1 MRART
6 ADALIGLLVVSAIL
20 VVVVALAVTRGWT
33 ERRVTLYMV
42 SPSVQD
48 LKQDTP
54 VFLQGLNIGEVAA
67 ISPVVDSGAM
77 GPPQFLVELRIRERF
92 ANGVPIRLP
101 LGTRAEVTAGAFL
114 GAAAVALLAPKNDVG
129 AALAPGDT
137 IRATYAQGWS
147 DALKEVADTL
157 KTQVSA
163 ILKDTRQLLQTLEQT
178 SATAQQEV
186 ALTAPEVRATL
197 TAAREVMARM
207 EPLLAQAQAT
217 LAHADGQ
224 VDKVQ
229 DSLSAVM
236 GDARVLLRSA
246 DSLTRT
252 LTTLSTEMS
261 PDIQRTVTN
270 LYVVSAKLDW
280 FIDQVSRRPHRL
292 VTGVNQLSRDSI
304 LRRDSLIDASLH
316 PPAAP

>member
-224 VDKVQ
+224 VDQVQ